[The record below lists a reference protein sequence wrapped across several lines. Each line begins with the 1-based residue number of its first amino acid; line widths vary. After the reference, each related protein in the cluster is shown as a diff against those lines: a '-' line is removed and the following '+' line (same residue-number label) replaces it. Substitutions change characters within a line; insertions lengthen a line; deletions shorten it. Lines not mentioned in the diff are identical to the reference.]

1 MHPLV
6 VYFLYPLLF
15 LGASTTHAFTEQ
27 ERVAEYLARNWSWPI
42 PAFQPNTEGWDRLMR
57 RRLRQVEELE
67 DASARFE
74 GYAQTL
80 TAALIQPN
88 FTEVSFVTLCTIRQS
103 VALLVFSIPTSTD
116 SSSTSSLSSLD
127 LALHGRLMS

>member
-1 MHPLV
+1 MQSLV

-15 LGASTTHAFTEQ
+15 LAGSTTHAFTEQ

-57 RRLRQVEELE
+57 RRLRQVGELE

-88 FTEVSFVTLCTIRQS
+88 FTEVSFFTCHAVRQN
-103 VALLVFSIPTSTD
+103 VALLVFSISTSTD
-116 SSSTSSLSSLD
+116 ASFMSSLSSLD

>member
-1 MHPLV
+1 MIMQPLGF
-6 VYFLYPLLF
+6 YLLCPLLF
-15 LGASTTHAFTEQ
+15 LAASTTHAFTEQ

-57 RRLRQVEELE
+57 RRLRQVEEIE
-67 DASARFE
+67 DAGARFE

-88 FTEVSFVTLCTIRQS
+88 YTEVSVVASQTIQEDVS
-103 VALLVFSIPTSTD
+103 LLVYQ
-116 SSSTSSLSSLD
+116 SLESLI
-127 LALHGRLMS
+127 LYPYHLSLVWIWHCTGA